1 MTTLIPKFDVMNGA
15 LVPTGAIN
23 RPINEKFLEK
33 VSVKDFGAIG
43 DGTTDDTVAIQNA
56 LDYAIS
62 TSKYL
67 EIVDG
72 NFLVSNVVID
82 GVANGL
88 CIFGSGSLIG
98 KTTGT
103 YESVLTIKNSVDI
116 VITGRLGVS
125 ASYNTGYDCAIA
137 VYQEGAGATS
147 LLMFDNVVVGNAKIG
162 WKFGKLTEP
171 NVVLSEITI
180 KGGYTY
186 GCPQCVQA
194 LGGETVINFIG
205 TILNSNTGSGTGAW
219 LSLPRIVI
227 QSQGAYVGVTT
238 GEMLLVDNTTGA
250 AVVIDPIAYP
260 GIGNIYGSVVCNQV
274 LMESASQYLVIRNLD
289 SLTPIISGGATRF
302 TNCSGYHAGN
312 FAAMVT
318 ITALYAGIVSFL
330 NNNFYAGS
338 VRTIGNIDAIGNTSC
353 NIYCDA
359 QSFGKNFVQGLG
371 AIIGGI
377 VHFDERVILEVK
389 DCNGQTLPLNTAT
402 TLIWTASANTADTAR
417 FINDYD
423 DTTGVFTVPV
433 GGLKSVAITTVL
445 RTTQSTQPLNLSIG
459 SNGATTAAYGSTGL
473 SGFVRQTFELGDIAA
488 GTELYV
494 IATQGGIASVTN
506 GGQYESMIITARN

>member
-1 MTTLIPKFDVMNGA
+1 MTTLIPKFDLKNGGA
-15 LVPTGAIN
+15 TPTGAVN
-23 RPINEKFLEK
+23 RFINEKLGERP
-33 VSVKDFGAIG
+33 SVKDFGAVG
-43 DGTTDDTVAIQNA
+43 DGVTDDTAAIQA
-56 LDYAIS
+56 AFDYAIA
-62 TSKYL
+62 TSKYI

-82 GVANGL
+82 GVENGL
-88 CIFGSGSLIG
+88 CIYGSGSLIG
-98 KTTGT
+98 KNTGT
-103 YESVLTIKNSVDI
+103 YESVLTIKNSVD
-116 VITGRLGVS
+116 VVVTGRLGVS
-125 ASYNTGYDCAIA
+125 ASYNTGYDCGIA

-147 LLMFDNVVVGNAKIG
+147 LLMFENVIVGNAQIG

-171 NVVLSEITI
+171 DVVLSEITI

-205 TILNSNTGSGTGAW
+205 TILNSNTGSGSGAW
-219 LSLPRIVI
+219 LSLPRIII
-227 QSQGAYVGVTT
+227 QSQGAYVGVTS

-250 AVVIDPIAYP
+250 AVVVDPIVYP
-260 GIGNIYGSVVCNQV
+260 AIGNIYGSVVCNQV

-289 SLTPIISGGATRF
+289 SLTPIVSGGATRF

-318 ITALYAGIVSFL
+318 VTALYAGVVSFL

-338 VRTIGNIDAIGNTSC
+338 ARTVGNIDATGNTVC

-359 QSFGKNFVQGLG
+359 QSFGKNFVQGLNG
-371 AIIGGI
+371 IQGGI
-377 VHFDERVILEVK
+377 AHFDERVILQVS
-389 DCNGQTLPLNTAT
+389 DCDGQTLPLNTAT
-402 TLIWTASANTADTAR
+402 TLIWTASANTNDTAR
-417 FINDYD
+417 FIDDYD
-423 DTTGVFTVPV
+423 DTTGIFTVPA

-445 RTTQSTQPLNLSIG
+445 RTSQSTQPLNLSIG
-459 SNGATTAAYGSTGL
+459 ADGAVAAYGSTGL
-473 SGFVRQTFELGDIAA
+473 SGFVRQTFELGDVAA
-488 GTELYV
+488 GTEIYV

-506 GGQYESMIITARN
+506 GGQYENMIITARN